1 MSNSNQKLL
10 TIAKAISKLPYADKI
25 MVFGSMAEGSAQPG
39 DIDVFVDL
47 ADTPFTNSEQCREF
61 FDLIKLANRNYGY
74 VDPFIRF
81 KDDLVVR
88 NDQATG
94 WTTAKNKREIKKN
107 MTAQGKPLSEVIRHY
122 SRMLESEV
130 SPSP

>member
-10 TIAKAISKLPYADKI
+10 AIAKAMSRLPYADKI
-25 MVFGSMAEGSAQPG
+25 MVFGSMAAGAEQPG

-47 ADTPFTNSEQCREF
+47 PDTPFTDSEQCREF
-61 FDLIKLANRNYGY
+61 FDLIGLANRNYGY

-81 KDDLVVR
+81 ADDLVVR
-88 NDQATG
+88 NDAATG

-107 MTAQGKPLSEVIRHY
+107 MTAQAKPLGDVIRHY
-122 SRMLESEV
+122 SRMLESEA